1 MSWGDCSRWRV
12 ANVTA
17 LFWDV
22 GGVLLTNAWDRGSR
36 RKAMQKFGLDWDE
49 FEDRHELVV
58 NAFETGKTTLQEYLQ
73 RTVFYR
79 PRAFSPADFQAF
91 MFSESQPLGES
102 IALLG
107 RVASGGRYLVATVNN
122 ESLELNEYR
131 IRQYELR
138 KYFSAFFSSCYLGV
152 RKPDA
157 AIYQLA
163 LSITQRAPAECVM
176 IDDRPLNLEC
186 AKELG
191 ISTIAFTN
199 AKQLEEDLARL
210 GVAPALH

>member
-1 MSWGDCSRWRV
+1 MG
-12 ANVTA
+12 NVTA

-22 GGVLLTNAWDRGSR
+22 GGVLLTNGWDRGSR
-36 RKAMQKFGLDWDE
+36 RKATQKFALDWDE

-58 NAFETGKTTLQEYLQ
+58 NAFETGKATLQEYLQ

-91 MFSESQPLGES
+91 MFGESQTLGET
-102 IALLG
+102 IGLLG
-107 RVASGGRYLVATVNN
+107 RLAGSGRYLIATVNN

-157 AIYQLA
+157 AIYKLA

-191 ISTIAFTN
+191 ISTIAFHST
-199 AKQLEEDLARL
+199 KQLQDDLARL
-210 GVAPALH
+210 GVAPALS

>member
-1 MSWGDCSRWRV
+1 V

-73 RTVFYR
+73 RTIFYR

-91 MFSESQPLGES
+91 MFSESQPLQDT

-107 RVASGGRYLVATVNN
+107 RLAAGGRYLIATVNN

-138 KYFSAFFSSCYLGV
+138 KFFSAFFSSCYLGV

-157 AIYQLA
+157 AIYKLA

-199 AKQLEEDLARL
+199 AKQLEDDLARL
-210 GVAPALH
+210 GVAPALN

>member
-1 MSWGDCSRWRV
+1 MGWGDCSRWRV

-36 RKAMQKFGLDWDE
+36 RKATQKFGLDWDE

-107 RVASGGRYLVATVNN
+107 RVATGGRYLVATVNN

-131 IRQYELR
+131 IRQYQLR
-138 KYFSAFFSSCYLGV
+138 QYFSAFFSSCYLGV

>member
-1 MSWGDCSRWRV
+1 M

-22 GGVLLTNAWDRGSR
+22 GGVLLTNGWDRGSR
-36 RKAMQKFGLDWDE
+36 RRATQKFGLDWDE

-58 NAFETGKTTLQEYLQ
+58 NAFETGKATLQEYLQ

-79 PRAFSPADFQAF
+79 PCAFSPADFQAF
-91 MFSESQPLGES
+91 MFSESQTLGETL
-102 IALLG
+102 ALLG
-107 RVASGGRYLVATVNN
+107 RLAASGRYLIATVNN

-131 IRQYELR
+131 IRQFELR

-157 AIYQLA
+157 AIYKLA
-163 LSITQRAPAECVM
+163 LSITQRAPTECVM

-191 ISTIAFTN
+191 ISTIAFTST
-199 AKQLEEDLARL
+199 KQLEEDLARL
-210 GVAPALH
+210 GVAPALN

>member
-1 MSWGDCSRWRV
+1 MGLDDCSRWRV

-22 GGVLLTNAWDRGSR
+22 GGVLLTNGWDRGSR
-36 RKAMQKFGLDWDE
+36 RRAAQKFALDWDE

-58 NAFETGKTTLQEYLQ
+58 NAFETGKAALQEYLQ

-91 MFSESQPLGES
+91 MFSESQPLGET

-107 RVASGGRYLVATVNN
+107 RLATGGRYLVATVNN

-131 IRQYELR
+131 IRHYELR

-157 AIYQLA
+157 AIYKLA

-199 AKQLEEDLARL
+199 TKQLEEDLARR
-210 GVAPALH
+210 GVAPALG